1 MKNTKKLNE
10 GCLKIFQL
18 LKLLYEDEAEY
29 NDVTEIFLDEEYDQ
43 TPNNLQVNLN
53 KYINTLKIFGIKVKK
68 ERNKFKLLSGLY
80 SMDFTLEDLKSISLI
95 ISYLNNIPD
104 ADMTKNIEDFLHLL
118 EIRMNNEDRK
128 TLSTMNSNPDYD
140 FSFYYSDI
148 REQIEQC
155 EQICKDNFFIV
166 VIYKKNGKELQCK
179 CTAKEV
185 IYNSKTAY
193 LKVYD
198 ASIRQNLEIPIEN
211 ILAINSLPQK
221 ATSIEMSTTIVYKL
235 KNRLAKTY
243 KLKEYEHTNGCD
255 EKGNLIVVTKSED
268 FDKLISRLMR
278 YAGNCEVVSP
288 KPFREKMQAVINET
302 LANYESE

>member
-140 FSFYYSDI
+140 F
-148 REQIEQC
+148 
-155 EQICKDNFFIV
+155 
-166 VIYKKNGKELQCK
+166 
-179 CTAKEV
+179 
-185 IYNSKTAY
+185 
-193 LKVYD
+193 
-198 ASIRQNLEIPIEN
+198 
-211 ILAINSLPQK
+211 
-221 ATSIEMSTTIVYKL
+221 
-235 KNRLAKTY
+235 
-243 KLKEYEHTNGCD
+243 
-255 EKGNLIVVTKSED
+255 
-268 FDKLISRLMR
+268 
-278 YAGNCEVVSP
+278 
-288 KPFREKMQAVINET
+288 
-302 LANYESE
+302 